1 LQPDLLT
8 SATETP
14 VAAHEFEI
22 LDDRFRQ
29 CIRTSARVD
38 RLYTGCRWTEGPVY
52 FPALRTLL
60 FSDIPN
66 DRMLKLDE
74 ETDTVT
80 VFRRPSDYINGN
92 TVDRQGR
99 LVSCQQGERRV
110 VRTEHDG
117 SLTVLADRYRGKR
130 FNSPNDVVVKSDDS
144 IWFSDPSYGI
154 DSNYEGYK
162 AQSELGERCVY
173 RIDAQSREVRRVAD
187 GFVQPNGLAFSMDER
202 RLYIADS
209 GLAPSIIRVFDV
221 RSDGTL
227 EHGRPFATSR
237 EGAFDGFRVDV
248 DDRVWTSAGESI
260 HCYDPDGVLLG
271 RILLPERVS
280 NLTFGGPKRNRL
292 FITATS
298 SLYSVLVAVS
308 GAKTV

>member
-1 LQPDLLT
+1 
-8 SATETP
+8 
-14 VAAHEFEI
+14 
-22 LDDRFRQ
+22 
-29 CIRTSARVD
+29 
-38 RLYTGCRWTEGPVY
+38 
-52 FPALRTLL
+52 
-60 FSDIPN
+60 
-66 DRMLKLDE
+66 M
-74 ETDTVT
+74 
-80 VFRRPSDYINGN
+80 
-92 TVDRQGR
+92 
-99 LVSCQQGERRV
+99 

-117 SLTVLADRYRGKR
+117 SLTVLADRYRGQR

-173 RIDAQSREVRRVAD
+173 RIEAQSREVRRVAD

-227 EHGRPFATSR
+227 EHSRLFATSR
-237 EGAFDGFRVDV
+237 DGAFDGFRVDV

-260 HCYDPDGVLLG
+260 HCYDPDGALLG
-271 RILLPERVS
+271 RIVLPERVS

>member
-1 LQPDLLT
+1 
-8 SATETP
+8 

-22 LDDRFRQ
+22 LDDRFRA
-29 CIRTSARVD
+29 CIRTSAKVD
-38 RLYTGCRWTEGPVY
+38 CLYTGCRWTEGPVY
-52 FPALRTLL
+52 FPALRALL

-74 ETDTVT
+74 ESETVT
-80 VFRRPSDYINGN
+80 VFRRPADYTNGN

-99 LVSCQQGERRV
+99 LVSCQHGPRRV

-117 SLTVLADRYRGKR
+117 SITVLADRYRGKR

-154 DSNYEGYK
+154 DSNYEGYE
-162 AQSELGERCVY
+162 APSDLGERCVY
-173 RIDAQSREVRRVAD
+173 RIDPRTHEASRVAD
-187 GFVQPNGLAFSMDER
+187 GFVQPNGLAFSVDER
-202 RLYIADS
+202 RLYVADS
-209 GLAPSIIRVFDV
+209 GLAPSVIRVFDV
-221 RSDGTL
+221 REDGTL
-227 EHGRPFATSR
+227 AGGRMFATSR
-237 EGAFDGFRVDV
+237 DGAYDGFRIDV
-248 DDRVWTSAGESI
+248 DDRVWTSAGESV
-260 HCYDPDGVLLG
+260 HCYDPDGALLG
-271 RILLPERVS
+271 RILIPERVS

-308 GAKTV
+308 GMKTF